1 MAPGRRSRW
10 IASLALLGAIATPL
24 ATVAYA
30 PEAAQAATTGSVTF
44 TGHGWGHGRGAG
56 QWGQLGYALEGG
68 WNANQILLHYYS
80 NTTIGNTTNV
90 PIRVILTANDGA
102 DILVTSSSTFTVAG
116 TTFAAGAEVRM
127 HLNSTGTWEIDQS
140 SGTTGCSMTPTW
152 SPVATVAQSSA
163 VASPNATTYSTETYS
178 NALAVCENGTPYY
191 YRGQIAAASYNGS
204 PRTINVV
211 DVESYLRG
219 VVPSESPAYWGT
231 LGTTVATG
239 TSAGSQPAGF
249 YALMAQAVEA
259 RSYALSS
266 MGEFGYADICDSAY
280 CQVYRGMQGE
290 SPITDL
296 AVAATAGE
304 VMMLNGSIART
315 EFSSSTGGYTAGG
328 TFPAVVDTYDGVC
341 VTYACNPNH
350 DWTSTLTLAQLQG
363 DFPTLGTLQGLT
375 VTQRNG
381 YGDWGG
387 RVMSI
392 TVSGSNG
399 SVTISG
405 EQFAWDTGLNSDW
418 FTFTGSGLV
427 LSPDAAAA
435 STTAPSA
442 GFYVDST
449 GGGVAAVGS
458 AVGFGSMAGTV
469 LNKPVVGMAATWD
482 GGGYWLVAAD
492 GGIFSFGDAQFYG
505 STGNIKLNQPIVGM
519 AATPDGKGYWL
530 VAADGGVFT
539 FGDAQ
544 FYGSTGNMKLNQPI
558 VGMAATPDGKGYW
571 LVAADGGIFSFGDA
585 QFYGSTGNITLNK
598 PVVGMVAT
606 PDGKGYW
613 LVAADG
619 GVFTFGDAPFV
630 GSMPGAGETG
640 TATALTPA
648 PGVNGYYVLTAQGN
662 VYSFGQAPAIT
673 GITSMLTSLPGSL
686 VGIAT
691 IPNRPNPK
699 TTT

>member
-1 MAPGRRSRW
+1 MVV
-10 IASLALLGAIATPL
+10 LGLVL
-24 ATVAYA
+24 ATVLSSAALVSSAA
-30 PEAAQAATTGSVTF
+30 PASASTIGSVTF

-80 NTTIGNTTNV
+80 NTTIGSTSNV
-90 PIRVILTANDGA
+90 PIRVILTANDGS
-102 DILVTSSSTFTVAG
+102 DIVVTSSSPFSVAG
-116 TTFAAGAEVRM
+116 TTFTAGAEVRM

-140 SGTTGCSMTPTW
+140 TNTTGCSTAPTW
-152 SPVATVAQSSA
+152 SAVATVAQSSA
-163 VASPNATTYSTETYS
+163 VASPDTSAYSTETYS
-178 NALAVCENGTPYY
+178 NALAVCEGGTPYY

-204 PRTINVV
+204 PRTLNVV
-211 DVESYLRG
+211 DVEDYLRG

-231 LGTTVATG
+231 LGSTVATG
-239 TSAGSQPAGF
+239 TSAGNQAAGF

-290 SPITDL
+290 NSITDQ

-304 VMMLNGSIART
+304 VMKLNGAIART

-328 TFPAVVDTYDGVC
+328 TFPAVVDTYDNVC

-350 DWTSTLTLAQLQG
+350 DWSSTLTLAQIQS
-363 DFPTLGTLQGLT
+363 DFPSLGTLQGLT

-418 FTFTGSGLV
+418 FTFTGSGIA
-427 LSPDAAAA
+427 LSPDSAAA
-435 STTAPSA
+435 STTSNTVSA
-442 GFYVDST
+442 GFYVDSA
-449 GGGVAAVGS
+449 GGGVAAVGN
-458 AVGFGSMAGTV
+458 AVSYGSMAGTV

-505 STGNIKLNQPIVGM
+505 STGGMTLN
-519 AATPDGKGYWL
+519 K
-530 VAADGGVFT
+530 
-539 FGDAQ
+539 
-544 FYGSTGNMKLNQPI
+544 PI

-585 QFYGSTGNITLNK
+585 QFYGSTGGMTLNKPIVGMAATPDGKGYWLVAADGGIFSFGDAQFYGSTGGMTLNK
-598 PVVGMVAT
+598 PVVGMVST

-630 GSMPGAGETG
+630 GSMPGTSDTG

-662 VYSFGQAPAIT
+662 VYAFGQAPAIS
-673 GITSMLTSLPGSL
+673 GVTSMLTSLPGSL

-699 TTT
+699 TS

>member
-1 MAPGRRSRW
+1 MELEAQATGSTRRRF
-10 IASLALLGAIATPL
+10 ILRRLRLRAAAAGLLL
-24 ATVAYA
+24 ATTLPSAALFSQAA
-30 PEAAQAATTGSVTF
+30 PAAAATTGSVSF
-44 TGHGWGHGRGAG
+44 SGHGWGHGRGAG

-80 NTTIGNTTNV
+80 NTTIGSTNNV
-90 PIRVILTANDGA
+90 PIRVILTANDGS
-102 DILVTSSSTFTVAG
+102 DIVVTSSSTFSVAG
-116 TTFAAGAEVRM
+116 TSFAAGSEVRM
-127 HLNSTGTWEIDQS
+127 HLNAGGTWEIDKS
-140 SGTTGCSMTPTW
+140 TNTTGCSTTPTW
-152 SPVATVAQSSA
+152 STVGTVAQSSA
-163 VASPNATTYSTETYS
+163 VASPDTSAYSTETYS
-178 NALAVCENGTPYY
+178 NALALCEAGTPYY

-204 PRTINVV
+204 PRTLNVV

-231 LGTTVATG
+231 LGSTVATG
-239 TSAGSQPAGF
+239 TSAGNQPAGF

-290 SPITDL
+290 SPITDQ

-304 VMMLNGSIART
+304 VMLLNGAIART
-315 EFSSSTGGYTAGG
+315 EFSASTGGYTAGG
-328 TFPAVVDTYDGVC
+328 TFPAVVDAYDGVC

-350 DWTSTLTLAQLQG
+350 DWSSTLTLAQIQS

-392 TVSGSNG
+392 TVSGTNG

-418 FTFTGSGLV
+418 FTFTGSGIA
-427 LSPDAAAA
+427 LSPDSAAA
-435 STTAPSA
+435 STTPAG
-442 GFYVDST
+442 GFYVDSSA
-449 GGGVAAVGS
+449 GGVAAVGA
-458 AVGFGSMAGTV
+458 AVSYGSMAGTV

-482 GGGYWLVAAD
+482 GGGYWLVASD

-505 STGNIKLNQPIVGM
+505 STGGMTLN
-519 AATPDGKGYWL
+519 K
-530 VAADGGVFT
+530 
-539 FGDAQ
+539 
-544 FYGSTGNMKLNQPI
+544 PI

-585 QFYGSTGNITLNK
+585 QFYGSTGGMTLNK

-640 TATALTPA
+640 TATSLAPA
-648 PGVNGYYVLTAQGN
+648 MGVNGYYVLTTQGN
-662 VYSFGQAPAIT
+662 VYSFGQAPSIPGASSALS
-673 GITSMLTSLPGSL
+673 GLPGSL

-699 TTT
+699 TS

>member
-1 MAPGRRSRW
+1 MELDARAKGSIRWRFHLGRVCKP
-10 IASLALLGAIATPL
+10 GAIAGLVLTAALPSVSL
-24 ATVAYA
+24 LSHAA
-30 PEAAQAATTGSVTF
+30 PADAATTSGSVTF

-80 NTTIGNTTNV
+80 NTTVGSTTDV
-90 PIRVILTANDGA
+90 PIRVILTANDGS
-102 DILVTSSSTFTVAG
+102 DIVVTSSSPFSVAG

-140 SGTTGCSMTPTW
+140 TSTTGCSPSPTW
-152 SPVATVAQSSA
+152 SAVATVAQSAA
-163 VASPNATTYSTETYS
+163 VASPNTTTYSTETYS

-204 PRTINVV
+204 PRTLNVV
-211 DVESYLRG
+211 DVENYLRG

-290 SPITDL
+290 NSITDQ

-304 VMMLNGSIART
+304 VMLLNGAIART

-328 TFPAVVDTYDGVC
+328 TFPAVVDTYDSVC

-363 DFPTLGTLQGLT
+363 DFPTLGTIQGLT

-405 EQFAWDTGLNSDW
+405 EQFAWDTGLNSHW
-418 FTFTGSGLV
+418 FTFTGSGLA
-427 LSPDAAAA
+427 LSPDSAAA
-435 STTAPSA
+435 STTSNTASV
-442 GFYVDST
+442 GFYVDSA
-449 GGGVAAVGS
+449 GGGVAAVGA
-458 AVGFGSMAGTV
+458 AVSYGSMAGTV

-482 GGGYWLVAAD
+482 GG
-492 GGIFSFGDAQFYG
+492 
-505 STGNIKLNQPIVGM
+505 
-519 AATPDGKGYWL
+519 
-530 VAADGGVFT
+530 
-539 FGDAQ
+539 
-544 FYGSTGNMKLNQPI
+544 
-558 VGMAATPDGKGYW
+558 GYW

-619 GVFTFGDAPFV
+619 GVFAFGDAPFV

-662 VYSFGQAPAIT
+662 VYAFGQAPAIT
-673 GITSMLTSLPGSL
+673 GVTSMLTSLPGSL

-699 TTT
+699 TT

>member
-1 MAPGRRSRW
+1 MELDARANGSIGWRFRFGRLRKPVAVLGMALAAALP
-10 IASLALLGAIATPL
+10 SLGLVSQATP
-24 ATVAYA
+24 
-30 PEAAQAATTGSVTF
+30 AQATTTSGSVTF

-80 NTTIGNTTNV
+80 NTTVGNTTNV

-140 SGTTGCSMTPTW
+140 TGTTGCSTTPTW

-163 VASPNATTYSTETYS
+163 VASPDTTTYSAETYS

-231 LGTTVATG
+231 LGSTVATG

-350 DWTSTLTLAQLQG
+350 DWTSTLTLSQLQG

-418 FTFTGSGLV
+418 FTFTGSGLT

-435 STTAPSA
+435 ATATPTA
-442 GFYVDST
+442 GFYVDSA

-530 VAADGGVFT
+530 VAADGG
-539 FGDAQ
+539 
-544 FYGSTGNMKLNQPI
+544 
-558 VGMAATPDGKGYW
+558 
-571 LVAADGGIFSFGDA
+571 IFSFGDA

-619 GVFTFGDAPFV
+619 GVFSFGDAPFV

-648 PGVNGYYVLTAQGN
+648 PGVNGYYVLTAQGD
-662 VYSFGQAPAIT
+662 VYAFGQAPAIT

>member
-1 MAPGRRSRW
+1 MELEAQATGSTRRRFQRYGISR
-10 IASLALLGAIATPL
+10 LMVVLGLVL
-24 ATVAYA
+24 ATVLSSAALVSSAA
-30 PEAAQAATTGSVTF
+30 PASASTIGSVTF

-80 NTTIGNTTNV
+80 NTTIGSTSNV
-90 PIRVILTANDGA
+90 PIRVILTANDGS
-102 DILVTSSSTFTVAG
+102 DIVVTSSSPFSVAG
-116 TTFAAGAEVRM
+116 TTFTAGAEVRM

-140 SGTTGCSMTPTW
+140 TNTTGCSTAPTW
-152 SPVATVAQSSA
+152 SAVATVAQSSA
-163 VASPNATTYSTETYS
+163 VASPDTSAYSTETYS
-178 NALAVCENGTPYY
+178 NALAVCEGGTPYY

-204 PRTINVV
+204 PRTLNVV
-211 DVESYLRG
+211 DVEDYLRG

-231 LGTTVATG
+231 LGSTVATG
-239 TSAGSQPAGF
+239 TSAGNQAAGF

-266 MGEFGYADICDSAY
+266 MGEFGYADICDSPY

-290 SPITDL
+290 NSITDQ

-304 VMMLNGSIART
+304 VMKLNGAIART
-315 EFSSSTGGYTAGG
+315 EFSASTGGYTAGG
-328 TFPAVVDTYDGVC
+328 TFPAVVDAYDGVC

-350 DWTSTLTLAQLQG
+350 DWSSSLTLAQIQS

-392 TVSGSNG
+392 TVSGTNG

-418 FTFTGSGLV
+418 FTFTGSGIALA
-427 LSPDAAAA
+427 PDSAAA
-435 STTAPSA
+435 STTPAG
-442 GFYVDST
+442 GFYVDSSA
-449 GGGVAAVGS
+449 GGVAAVGN
-458 AVGFGSMAGTV
+458 AVSYGSMAGTV

-482 GGGYWLVAAD
+482 GGGYWLVASD
-492 GGIFSFGDAQFYG
+492 GGIFTFGDAQFYG
-505 STGNIKLNQPIVGM
+505 STGGMTLNKPIVGM

-530 VAADGGVFT
+530 VASDGGIFT

-544 FYGSTGNMKLNQPI
+544 FYGSTG
-558 VGMAATPDGKGYW
+558 GM
-571 LVAADGGIFSFGDA
+571 
-585 QFYGSTGNITLNK
+585 TLNK
-598 PVVGMVAT
+598 PVVGMVAS

-640 TATALTPA
+640 TATSLAPA
-648 PGVNGYYVLTAQGN
+648 MGVNGYYVLTTQGN
-662 VYSFGQAPAIT
+662 VYSFGQAPSIPGASSALS
-673 GITSMLTSLPGSL
+673 GLPGSL

-699 TTT
+699 TT